1 MELLKLTGNDFKNM
15 IALGQARLAENAE
28 YVNSLNVFPVPDGDT
43 GTNMNLT
50 FTSGAKA
57 TKESATDSIGKIG
70 QALSKGLLM
79 GARGNSGVILSQL
92 FRGFSKSIEAKDE
105 INAWEFAQAFQ
116 AGVNAAYKAIMKP
129 VEGTIL
135 TVARESAEAG
145 VIKAEKTDDIIEVM
159 EEILHVS
166 KKSLDNTPELL
177 AVLKEVGV
185 VDSGGQGLVYVYEG
199 FLSSLTGEEIIVQDE
214 PELEE
219 LVRAEHHRN
228 PVHDFMSTEDIEF
241 GYCTEIMVR
250 LGEGETVDSE
260 FDYDE
265 FRNHLNELGDSLLVI
280 ADDEVV
286 KVHVH
291 TETPGEVMN
300 YGQKFGSLI
309 MIKVDN
315 MREQHRALDSTP
327 SSTLED
333 ASSGSKPKEVKD
345 IAVISVAAGKGVTEL
360 FKSFGVD
367 YVIEGGQ
374 TMNPSTQDFLDAME
388 EVPAKGYVLLPNNSN
403 IFMAA
408 KQATE
413 VSEIEAV
420 VVETRSVQQGLNA
433 MLAFNPQGSLEENQE
448 MMLEELQYVTSGQ
461 ITFAI
466 RDTEINGLEIK
477 KDNFMGLID
486 GEIKVTNS
494 DLKTTSLETIKEM
507 ITEDSELVTLIYG
520 EDSSED
526 FINSLVEELEE
537 LYPDI
542 EVENHEG
549 NQPVYPLLISVE

>member
-1 MELLKLTGNDFKNM
+1 MELLNLTGKDFKQM
-15 IALGQARLAENAE
+15 IAAGQARLSKHSE

-50 FTSGAKA
+50 FTSGATA
-57 TKESATDSIGKIG
+57 TKEAASESIGQIG
-70 QALSKGLLM
+70 QTLSKGLLM

-92 FRGFSKSIEAKDE
+92 FRGFSKSIETKDE

-145 VIKAEKTDDIIEVM
+145 VIKAEATDDIIEVM
-159 EEILHVS
+159 NEILDMAN
-166 KKSLDNTPELL
+166 KSLANTPELL

-199 FLSSLTGEEIIVQDE
+199 FLSSLTGEEIISDE

-228 PVHDFMSTEDIEF
+228 PVHDFMNTEDIEF

-250 LGEGETVDSE
+250 LGEGDTVDSE

-265 FRNHLNELGDSLLVI
+265 FRNSLNELGDSLLVI
-280 ADDEVV
+280 ADEEVV

-300 YGQKFGSLI
+300 YGQKFGSL
-309 MIKVDN
+309 MKIKVDN
-315 MREQHRALDSTP
+315 MREQHRSLDEGTAST
-327 SSTLED
+327 TKVKKEQ
-333 ASSGSKPKEVKD
+333 PKEVKE
-345 IAVISVAAGKGVTEL
+345 IAVISVAAGKGVVEL
-360 FKSFGVD
+360 FESFGVD

-388 EVPAKGYVLLPNNSN
+388 EVPAKNYILLPNNSN

-408 KQATE
+408 NQATE
-413 VSEIEAV
+413 VSEISAA
-420 VVETRSVQQGLNA
+420 VVETRSIQQGLNA
-433 MLAFNPQGSLEENQE
+433 MLAFNPEGGLEENQE
-448 MMLEELQYVTSGQ
+448 MMTEELQYVTSGQ
-461 ITFAI
+461 ITNAI
-466 RDTEINGLEIK
+466 RDTEIGGLAIK
-477 KDNFMGLID
+477 KDDFMGLID
-486 GEIKVTNS
+486 NDIKVADPDMLS
-494 DLKTTSLETIKEM
+494 AALKTIKKM
-507 ITEDSELVTLIYG
+507 ITEDSEFVTLIYG
-520 EDSSED
+520 ENNTEEFVD
-526 FINSLVEELEE
+526 SLVEELEE

-542 EVENHEG
+542 EVETHEG